1 MSQNTPIESF
11 ASKSKIDR
19 TGEALGKVWV
29 ANTSAS
35 NMVSQ
40 EGPFQF
46 TGANTTIPSTI
57 SNLIESCKDRL
68 FISTSS
74 FSDSN
79 IIQAVEGAL
88 SRSVRIYMLVDTK
101 GFNAILSNSSCGAII
116 GNVLLRER
124 KQRGLDLI
132 ISDWHLQTAQGFL
145 LTTPL
150 DGTLSRESKGW
161 ALDLDKNQIDELSRH
176 VQHEFWTN
184 KAPAREVLS
193 ADEAQSPVEIAQAP
207 AALSS
212 LFNGD
217 YVLRSDYASDG
228 DHSQAEAT
236 LLKQKAW
243 EGQFIGTS
251 DDAKVVLHGKSIE
264 LGSGAS
270 QTLHSSPRRTEPS
283 SGHFAHSGIS
293 LQLAI
298 GTESYLAGWDRTAN
312 GDWHSIL
319 RLTAE
324 QAKAAKSLLQKFSE
338 SPEWIGHSKIKLGD
352 AGDKIIRNGTEMDIT
367 DSQSQDLGV
376 VHLAKMPDSIKE
388 LQEFQPALDL
398 PEDSLARECEF
409 KWIAAPPVLPTSASE
424 DALHK
429 EWKDAKNEISKR
441 LKALDESNVVSKIPG
456 FGRKAKELKKTILEL
471 TATVESIDDPK
482 SLSDMIDNVEKL
494 TEAVG
499 GNLDA
504 MKAAEDEEA
513 RQKLEDKQRA
523 AHNAA
528 VEKANKTI
536 KDLEPRLKK
545 RKTELDKLKKA
556 VKKAKDVEKSKLES
570 DIETLSPK
578 IKQLDAELSKAKLTR
593 SAKFEFKAPAT
604 LSSSKKKGTK
614 PHKFLGDTRNS
625 KLDLSVPKEGLPQFG
640 TLYEAGTERY
650 LAVSDWTHVA
660 QGRKDAKRLKATL
673 CAPREVL
680 K

>member
-1 MSQNTPIESF
+1 MSETTIETI
-11 ASKSKIDR
+11 ANQRTVDR
-19 TGEALGKVWV
+19 TGEALGPTW
-29 ANTSAS
+29 TSSKSPAKS
-35 NMVSQ
+35 ATKQ
-40 EGPFQF
+40 GPFLF
-46 TGANTTIPSTI
+46 TGEASEIPSSI
-57 SNLIESCKDRL
+57 SALIGSSKERL
-68 FISTSS
+68 LISTQS
-74 FSDSN
+74 FSDAA
-79 IIQAVEGAL
+79 IIQATEGAL
-88 SRSVRIYMLVDTK
+88 ERGVRVYMVIDTA
-101 GFNAILSNSSCGAII
+101 GFESMLSNPSCNALH

-124 KQRGLDLI
+124 QERGLDLI
-132 ISDWHLQTAQGFL
+132 ISDWHLANRTGML
-145 LTTPL
+145 LSTPL
-150 DGTLSRESKGW
+150 DGTLTSNNKGW
-161 ALDLDKNQIDELSRH
+161 AMELSKSQIDEFSAH
-176 VQHEFWTN
+176 IQHEFWSITEG
-184 KAPAREVLS
+184 REVL
-193 ADEAQSPVEIAQAP
+193 APEETKNPQPIAEAPFTLRAIQNRDYI
-207 AALSS
+207 LRSS
-212 LFNGD
+212 L
-217 YVLRSDYASDG
+217 ASDG
-228 DHSQAEAT
+228 DESKVEALLRKEKKWGGQITGDSAQHSIIIHGDAIAV
-236 LLKQKAW
+236 
-243 EGQFIGTS
+243 GT
-251 DDAKVVLHGKSIE
+251 
-264 LGSGAS
+264 GAA
-270 QTLHSSPRRTEPS
+270 QVLHSSPRRTDPS

-298 GTESYLAGWDRTAN
+298 GAESYLAGWDRTAN
-312 GDWHSIL
+312 GDWQSIL

-324 QAKAAKSLLQKFSE
+324 QAKAAESLLQKFSKK
-338 SPEWIGHSKIKLGD
+338 PEWIGHNKIKLGD

-388 LQEFQPALDL
+388 LQEFQPTMNL

-409 KWIAAPPVLPTSASE
+409 KWVAAPPVTPTSASE
-424 DALHK
+424 DGLHK

-471 TATVESIDDPK
+471 TAKVESINDPK

-504 MKAAEDEEA
+504 IKAAEDEEA
-513 RQKLEDKQRA
+513 RQKLEDEQRV
-523 AHNAA
+523 AHNTA
-528 VEKANKTI
+528 VEKANKAI

-545 RKTELDKLKKA
+545 RKAELDKLNKDA
-556 VKKAKDVEKSKLES
+556 NKAKDVEKSKLES

-578 IKQLDAELSKAKLTR
+578 IKQLDAELSKAKLTS

-604 LSSSKKKGTK
+604 LPSSKKKGAK
-614 PHKFLGDTRNS
+614 AHKFLGDTRNS

-640 TLYEAGTERY
+640 TLFKDGTERY

>member
-1 MSQNTPIESF
+1 MSVNIIEIVSNSDNSNRANEQLQNIWAF
-11 ASKSKIDR
+11 NNDACNIVSKI
-19 TGEALGKVWV
+19 GEF
-29 ANTSAS
+29 S
-35 NMVSQ
+35 
-40 EGPFQF
+40 F
-46 TGANTTIPSTI
+46 TCPTNPI
-57 SNLIESCKDRL
+57 SEKISKLIDNSRENVY
-68 FISTSS
+68 ISTSNLT
-74 FSDSN
+74 DSN
-79 IIQAVEGAL
+79 IL
-88 SRSVRIYMLVDTK
+88 SAIESAISRNIRIYLLIDSSGFKSFLDYEGSAGVK
-101 GFNAILSNSSCGAII
+101 GHILT
-116 GNVLLRER
+116 RER
-124 KQRGLDLI
+124 KTRGLDIVL
-132 ISDWHLQTAQGFL
+132 SDWKLASKKGFL
-145 LTTPL
+145 LNNPL
-150 DGTLSRESKGW
+150 DGTLSKENGNW
-161 ALDLDKNQIDELSRH
+161 CMELDENQVDALRNHSE
-176 VQHEFWTN
+176 HEFWSSVQGQELLSPDTEPEAINSRPYTLKTLTN
-184 KAPAREVLS
+184 N
-193 ADEAQSPVEIAQAP
+193 D
-207 AALSS
+207 
-212 LFNGD
+212 F
-217 YVLRSDYASDG
+217 VLREACSLDG
-228 DHSQAEAT
+228 NDNNAE
-236 LLKQKAW
+236 KALRNERNW
-243 EGQFIGTS
+243 NHFSG
-251 DDAKVVLHGKSIE
+251 GKS
-264 LGSGAS
+264 
-270 QTLHSSPRRTEPS
+270 
-283 SGHFAHSGIS
+283 
-293 LQLAI
+293 LQNSMNGLAI
-298 GTESYLAGWDRTAN
+298 PKSNWGMLGTKSY
-312 GDWHSIL
+312 
-319 RLTAE
+319 E
-324 QAKAAKSLLQKFSE
+324 ME
-338 SPEWIGHSKIKLGD
+338 P
-352 AGDKIIRNGTEMDIT
+352 EMDIT

-424 DALHK
+424 DGLHK

>member
-1 MSQNTPIESF
+1 MSVITSITNQETINRRNEP
-11 ASKSKIDR
+11 
-19 TGEALGKVWV
+19 LGSVWSIG
-29 ANTSAS
+29 TSNDS
-35 NMVSQ
+35 SLKKQ
-40 EGPFQF
+40 GPFLF
-46 TGANTTIPSTI
+46 SGADSSIPTHI
-57 SNLIESCKDRL
+57 AEMIESCQERL
-68 FISTSS
+68 IISTQNI
-74 FSDSN
+74 SDAT
-79 IIQAVEGAL
+79 IIDAIVHAVTNQGVNVYL
-88 SRSVRIYMLVDTK
+88 LVDTK
-101 GFNAILSNSSCGAII
+101 GFDSMLSNNLCKQLLGE
-116 GNVLLRER
+116 VLLRER
-124 KQRGLDLI
+124 KNRGLDVVL
-132 ISDWHLQTAQGFL
+132 SDWHLPTKTGL
-145 LTTPL
+145 LLSNPL
-150 DGTLSRESKGW
+150 DGTLDTSKNQW
-161 ALDLDKNQIDELSRH
+161 IMDLSKIQIDEFSAH
-176 VQHEFWTN
+176 VQHEFWSEIEG
-184 KAPAREVLS
+184 REVL
-193 ADEAQSPVEIAQAP
+193 APDEARNPRPIAEAP
-207 AALSS
+207 FALRS
-212 LFNGD
+212 LQNGD
-217 YVLRSDYASDG
+217 YILRSSLSSDG
-228 DHSQAEAT
+228 DNPKSEQALRSENDWIWCSTQSSMKGPVILNGEA
-236 LLKQKAW
+236 
-243 EGQFIGTS
+243 IN
-251 DDAKVVLHGKSIE
+251 V
-264 LGSGAS
+264 GSGAKN
-270 QTLHSSPRRTEPS
+270 TLYSSPKSVEPND
-283 SGHFAHSGIS
+283 GKFAHSGIS
-293 LQLAI
+293 LHIAV
-298 GTESYLAGWDRTAN
+298 GNETYLAGWDRAAA

-319 RLTAE
+319 RLTAD
-324 QAKAAKSLLQKFSE
+324 QAKASKSLLQKFSE

-409 KWIAAPPVLPTSASE
+409 KWVAAPPVLPTSASE
-424 DALHK
+424 DGLHK

-494 TEAVG
+494 TKAVG

-578 IKQLDAELSKAKLTR
+578 IKQLDAELSNAKLTS
-593 SAKFEFKAPAT
+593 SAKFEFKPPAT

-614 PHKFLGDTRNS
+614 THKFLGDTRNS

-650 LAVSDWTHVA
+650 LAVSDWTHVV